1 MNADTTQ
8 VSLNAMTSKVIE
20 CAYRVSNTLGAG
32 FLEKVYDNALTIEL
46 QAAQVEFTRQPN
58 YLVRYR
64 QEIVGEYVPDFVIGK
79 SVVVEIKALEMLT
92 RAHHAQCINYLRATG
107 LSLGL
112 LLNFGAPRL
121 ELKRVVWRF

>member
-1 MNADTTQ
+1 MNADVTQ
-8 VSLNAMTSKVIE
+8 VALNATTSKIIE

-32 FLEKVYDNALTIEL
+32 FLEKVYDNAMAVEL
-46 QAAQVEFTRQPN
+46 RAARMDFARQPS

-64 QEIVGEYVPDFVIGK
+64 EEVIGEYVPDFVIAD
-79 SVVVEIKALEMLT
+79 SVVLEIKALEMLT
-92 RAHHAQCINYLRATG
+92 RAHQAQCMNDLRVTG

-121 ELKRVVWRF
+121 ELKRLVWRF